1 MDETAPWRLEIDDVI
16 ISSLPRVFPRR
27 VLAKICHIEHVL
39 MVTAASKEYRYVVLT
54 DNSFYIFTRDAL
66 LKGTKKRGTH
76 PAPPCSTPPR
86 FLLSSSDG
94 GRLVFGKS
102 RRLAGDSNSLS
113 ASRRRCAHAAT
124 QLRIAL
130 K

>member
-76 PAPPCSTPPR
+76 AAPPARRPGFCC
-86 FLLSSSDG
+86 LLLTA
-94 GRLVFGKS
+94 R
-102 RRLAGDSNSLS
+102 
-113 ASRRRCAHAAT
+113 ASGAPCLWQIASPRRR
-124 QLRIAL
+124 Q
-130 K
+130 